1 MLGRVSR
8 WSFPFVVGVVGG
20 LALFAALLVPV
31 LLVQY
36 RRFGRLSASRVL
48 AVSAIC
54 VYAVGLVAY
63 TFLPLP
69 GSLRNCG
76 PGGAV
81 GPQLVPFRFVR
92 DIARETSG
100 LGWLETLTS
109 PVTLQVVFNV
119 ALFVPL
125 GLLVRRFGGRSVPV
139 TTAVGLLVSL
149 AVEVT
154 QGTALWGLYACA
166 YRVADVDD
174 LLANTLGALVGALL
188 ARRVLGW
195 VPDAADLERQRLRP
209 TRVRPVQRWVGM
221 VVDLASFTVVTA
233 VVASA
238 GRVAR
243 LLGLSVPGP
252 LGTLAPGLPA
262 VLAGAVVFVVPAL
275 VGTGASL
282 GQRLVW
288 LRPSWPD
295 PPSLLRRL
303 LGTLVGVTWAL
314 SAALAAFGDREGPF
328 QALSLLL
335 TLPGLLSPFVVLV
348 TGSRGISM
356 LLSGARPVDSRAPD
370 PSGHAAVI

>member
-1 MLGRVSR
+1 MLGRVTR

-36 RRFGRLSASRVL
+36 RRFGRLSVRRVV
-48 AVSAIC
+48 AVSAVC

-69 GSLRNCG
+69 ASTRSCVG
-76 PGGAV
+76 GGA
-81 GPQLVPFRFVR
+81 GIQLVPFRFVR

-109 PVTLQVVFNV
+109 TVTLQVVLNV

-139 TTAVGLLVSL
+139 TTLVGLLVSL
-149 AVEVT
+149 AIELT

-174 LLANTLGALVGALL
+174 LLANTLGTLVGALL

-195 VPDAADLERQRLRP
+195 VPEATELERRRLRP

-221 VVDLASFTVVTA
+221 VVDLAAFTVVTA
-233 VVASA
+233 VVSGA

-243 LLGLSVPGP
+243 LLGPAPS
-252 LGTLAPGLPA
+252 GTLADVAPA
-262 VLAGAVVFVVPAL
+262 VPALVAGVVTFVVPAL
-275 VGTGASL
+275 VGTGASI

-295 PPSLLRRL
+295 PPSLVRRL
-303 LGTLVGVTWAL
+303 IGTLVGVTWAL
-314 SAALAAFGDREGPF
+314 SAALAAVGDREGPY
-328 QALSLLL
+328 QAVSLLL
-335 TLPGLLSPFVVLV
+335 TLPGLLSPFVVLG
-348 TGSRGISM
+348 TRSRGISM
-356 LLSGARPVDSRAPD
+356 LLSGARPVDSRAPG
-370 PSGHAAVI
+370 PAGHATVS